1 MAPTS
6 HLMSYKII
14 GYDHNVTEFNRISD
28 IIGPSNKKI
37 KVVFDCVS
45 IYAFGLT
52 NQLHGKAADVM

>member
-1 MAPTS
+1 MKTNDTNNKIFYPE
-6 HLMSYKII
+6 LSYKIT
-14 GYDHNVTEFNRISD
+14 GCAHDVTEPGQLSD

-52 NQLHGKAADVM
+52 N

>member
-1 MAPTS
+1 MSGRNGTLVS
-6 HLMSYKII
+6 TLSLMSYKMT
-14 GYDHNVTEFNRISD
+14 GRTHDVTEAGQLSD

-52 NQLHGKAADVM
+52 N

>member
-1 MAPTS
+1 
-6 HLMSYKII
+6 MSYKII